1 MTKAQKVITE
11 GAGLDRFK
19 FIDEI
24 IKEHGKDPESLIPV
38 LIDIQEES
46 GYISPE
52 VQKMTAQKLE
62 VPTSRVHSVVS
73 FYSYFS
79 TEPQGDHTIGLCM
92 GTACYAKGA
101 GAVLEELK
109 EELNLEE
116 GETSEDGTFSLSVR
130 RCLGACAM
138 APVMMVDDKVYGNLT
153 PDGLPEILEE
163 YRG

>member
-1 MTKAQKVITE
+1 MPEAKKVTTDE
-11 GAGLDRFK
+11 VGVDKFK

-24 IKEHGKDPESLIPV
+24 IEEHGRDPESLIPV

-52 VQKMTAQKLE
+52 VQKKTAEKLD
-62 VPTSRVHSVVS
+62 VPASRVNSVVS

-79 TEPQGDHTIGLCM
+79 AQPKGDHTLGLCM

-101 GAVLEELK
+101 EDVLEELK
-109 EELNLEE
+109 SELNIEE
-116 GETSEDGTFSLSVR
+116 GGTSEDGTFSLSVR

-153 PDGLPEILEE
+153 PDGVSEVLDE
-163 YRG
+163 YRD

>member
-1 MTKAQKVITE
+1 MTEAKKVTKE
-11 GAGLDRFK
+11 EAGVDKFK

-24 IKEHGKDPESLIPV
+24 IEEHGKGPESVIPV

-46 GYISPE
+46 GYVAPE
-52 VQKMTAQKLE
+52 VQKKTAEKLE
-62 VPTSRVHSVVS
+62 VPTSRVNSVVS

-79 TEPQGDHTIGLCM
+79 AQPKGDHTIGLCM

-101 GAVLEELK
+101 EDVLEELK
-109 EELNLEE
+109 NELNTEE
-116 GETSEDGTFSLSVR
+116 GGTSEDGVFSLSVR

-153 PDGLPEILEE
+153 PEGVTDVLDE

>member
-1 MTKAQKVITE
+1 MTKAKKVTQKE
-11 GAGLDRFK
+11 AGVDRFK
-19 FIDEI
+19 FIDDI
-24 IKEHGKDPESLIPV
+24 IEEHGKGPESLIPV

-46 GYISPE
+46 GYVAPE
-52 VQKMTAQKLE
+52 VQKKTAEKLD
-62 VPTSRVHSVVS
+62 VPASRVHSVVS

-79 TEPQGDHTIGLCM
+79 SEPQGDHTIGLCM

-101 GAVLEELK
+101 GDVLDELK
-109 EELNLEE
+109 EELGVEE

-153 PDGLPEILEE
+153 PEGLTEILDE

>member
-1 MTKAQKVITE
+1 MTEAKQVKEDEARVNK
-11 GAGLDRFK
+11 FK

-24 IKEHGKDPESLIPV
+24 IKEHGKDPGSLIPV

-46 GYISPE
+46 GYVAPE
-52 VQKMTAQKLE
+52 VQKKTAEKLE
-62 VPTSRVHSVVS
+62 VPASRVNSVIS

-79 TEPQGDHTIGLCM
+79 AQPKGDHTLGLCM

-101 GAVLEELK
+101 EDVLEELK
-109 EELNLEE
+109 AELNIEE
-116 GETSEDGTFSLSVR
+116 GGTSEDGTFSLSVR

-153 PDGLPEILEE
+153 PESITDVLDE
-163 YRG
+163 YRE

>member
-1 MTKAQKVITE
+1 MTDAQEVSTVE
-11 GAGLDRFK
+11 AGVDRFK
-19 FIDEI
+19 FIDDI
-24 IKEHGKDPESLIPV
+24 IEEHGKGPESLIPV

-46 GYISPE
+46 GYVAPE
-52 VQKMTAQKLE
+52 VQKKTAEKLE
-62 VPTSRVHSVVS
+62 VPPSRVHSVVS

-101 GAVLEELK
+101 GDVLEELK
-109 EELNLEE
+109 QELDVEE
-116 GETSEDGTFSLSVR
+116 GETSEDGNFSLSVR

-138 APVMMVDDKVYGNLT
+138 APVLMVDDKVYGNLT
-153 PDGLPEILEE
+153 PDGLPEILDE